1 MQPAPQQQQQ
11 QIIQLTEEEWKI
23 NTTKTEDYRRRFLG
37 SIRARIPNINQNLL
51 AQRESVFYNE
61 SNTKVNL

>member
-1 MQPAPQQQQQ
+1 MHPAPQQQML
-11 QIIQLTEEEWKI
+11 QITDEEWKI
-23 NTTKTEDYRRRFLG
+23 NTSKTEDYRRRFL
-37 SIRARIPNINQNLL
+37 STIRSRIPNINQNLL